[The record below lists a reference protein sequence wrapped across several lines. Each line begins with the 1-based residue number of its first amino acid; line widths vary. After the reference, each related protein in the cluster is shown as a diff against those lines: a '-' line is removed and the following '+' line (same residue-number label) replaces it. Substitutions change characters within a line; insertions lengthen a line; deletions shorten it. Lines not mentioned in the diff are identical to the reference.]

1 MHSKRLIDIGTAYK
15 MDETL
20 TACFEALKNNG
31 IHIEHFRSDSAAC
44 QESIIEVAANNC
56 THFYIRIDNTQYFRE
71 AIKDIPETDWKEIII
86 NNKKAGVA
94 DSPFQTA
101 GAKNM
106 YRAVVQRRK
115 RKDGQYDIFTQAPYT
130 YYAIITNNENP
141 QATPQ
146 WVTEFYNQRGDSDP
160 PLADD
165 ILNPASGGTT
175 AFRFPSWMQTWY
187 ICPLLPSVSLYLN
200 G

>member
-1 MHSKRLIDIGTAYK
+1 
-15 MDETL
+15 
-20 TACFEALKNNG
+20 
-31 IHIEHFRSDSAAC
+31 
-44 QESIIEVAANNC
+44 
-56 THFYIRIDNTQYFRE
+56 
-71 AIKDIPETDWKEIII
+71 
-86 NNKKAGVA
+86 
-94 DSPFQTA
+94 
-101 GAKNM
+101 M

-115 RKDGQYDIFTQAPYT
+115 RKDGQYDIFTQTPYT